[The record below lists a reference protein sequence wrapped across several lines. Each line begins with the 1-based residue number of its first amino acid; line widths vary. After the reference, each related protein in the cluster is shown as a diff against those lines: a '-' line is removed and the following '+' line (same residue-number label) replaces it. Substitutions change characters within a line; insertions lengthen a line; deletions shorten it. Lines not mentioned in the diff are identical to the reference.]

1 MLQVSQ
7 ARICTASY
15 CMFKSH
21 DGSLVCFRR
30 LLRGVSFKNWKQW
43 LCSYTV
49 AVKYKLSDSTVLL
62 VLLCACL
69 HSVTAS
75 GSGLEPDNNQAS
87 ASQQNKQKSDFKA
100 HSCRLL

>member
-15 CMFKSH
+15 CRFESH

-43 LCSYTV
+43 LYSYTV
-49 AVKYKLSDSTVLL
+49 AVKYNFLDSTVLL
-62 VLLCACL
+62 VLLCPCF
-69 HSVTAS
+69 HSVNAS
-75 GSGLEPDNNQAS
+75 SCCVEPDVDLAS
-87 ASQQNKQKSDFKA
+87 FCFKA
-100 HSCRLL
+100 EQAKE